1 MNFRSKIMIVNT
13 DTMISISDVN
23 KNFSNVTK
31 TVEKYGYAIVLKN
44 NTPKYIISEFNQVAS
59 EEYVSNEDLLKA
71 SAKLIARNKKVY
83 EELAK

>member
-1 MNFRSKIMIVNT
+1 MIVNT

-44 NTPKYIISEFNQVAS
+44 NTPRYIISEFNQVAS

>member
-1 MNFRSKIMIVNT
+1 MNFRSKTMIVNT

-59 EEYVSNEDLLKA
+59 EEHVSNEDLLKA

-83 EELAK
+83 EELAQ

>member
-1 MNFRSKIMIVNT
+1 MIVNT

-59 EEYVSNEDLLKA
+59 EEHVSNEDLLKA

>member
-1 MNFRSKIMIVNT
+1 MIVNT

-23 KNFSNVTK
+23 RNFSDVTK

>member
-1 MNFRSKIMIVNT
+1 MNLRSKTMIVNT

-59 EEYVSNEDLLKA
+59 EEHVSNEDLLKA

-83 EELAK
+83 EELAQ

>member
-1 MNFRSKIMIVNT
+1 MIVNT

>member
-1 MNFRSKIMIVNT
+1 MIVNT

-83 EELAK
+83 EELAR

>member
-1 MNFRSKIMIVNT
+1 MIINT

-23 KNFSNVTK
+23 KNFSSVTR

-59 EEYVSNEDLLKA
+59 EETVSDEELMKT
-71 SAKLIARNKKVY
+71 SAMLMARNKKVY